1 MKLYYSIVIVIV
13 LTLSFD
19 LKAQNYNMSNTTVNI
34 SCGSV
39 INFYDSGGPSA
50 SYSTNANLSMVFCA
64 PGGQNIYAQFSSF
77 NLENTWDYLYVYNGP
92 SMASPL
98 LGAFT
103 GGVSPGL
110 ISGATNCLTF
120 VFVSDNSFNSPGWAA
135 TLGCGSPPISPPSAS
150 GLCSGSQPFCTGTTY
165 TFPASQNTTAQS
177 GPNYGCLLS
186 APNPA
191 WYYMQIQNGGPL
203 SISMASTAGVDID
216 YALWGPFSTLT
227 NVCNQLTAAPISCS
241 YSTAPNE
248 TATIANAI
256 AGQYYILVIT
266 NFSNMPTNITFSQSG
281 GSATTNCDI
290 LCNMT
295 SFTAVPGVCIPATNT
310 YNVSGSI
317 TFTNPPASGTLTIT
331 SSCGVSTTIPGPWVS
346 PLSYTLTGLPSNG
359 LACVLTASFSGD
371 VLCNLNQSITAPASC
386 LPQCTVSASNS
397 GTACAGNSVSLNAS
411 AVSGATAYTWTGP
424 NGYSAAGQNVV
435 LTGTT
440 ALMTGTYTVTAT
452 GLATCSSTTT
462 VNITALPVLSPVSNI
477 VACSGNLV
485 NIPSFTVSPSN
496 AAVDWMNS
504 NTSIGLAGSGVGNV
518 SPFLSS
524 SQGLSSSGNIT
535 LLPTFNGCSGLPIN
549 FNITV
554 NTTPS
559 SGALNNIS
567 LCEGSTVQ
575 AINFITNPNAS
586 VNWSNSNP
594 GIGIAATG
602 IGNIASF
609 NATAGNATIS
619 YTPTLNGCI
628 GSSQSFEIFAEVLP
642 QIFLTAPSMV
652 CQNVGPLTVGVNVL
666 GGTWGGVANSS
677 GIIDPGALPI
687 GISDFSYNYSTANCT
702 SAIAE
707 TIEIIPFPQIT
718 GNLFVCVNTA
728 LNLTASPPGGV
739 WSGAVADASGT
750 FNQSTSGTYSVSYSD
765 ITNTCTTSAE
775 VIVQNEPVL
784 NLNCPSYVCN
794 TDAQI
799 NFNPSP
805 PGGVWSGTGIS
816 SSGVYSP
823 AQGSNPTVATY
834 TYSNGVCTVT
844 ESSSIDV
851 FTTPIIALNNPI
863 GICVNNTTTALSASP
878 IGGTWTVNGN
888 ASLANGVLVPSG
900 PETITLIYSI
910 AGQCPSSANQTMQIY
925 ALPTINAGADLAHCP
940 GQSAGLTATGGNT
953 YQWSPSTGLNTTSG
967 ASVVASVST
976 QTNYTVVGT
985 DANGCVNSDQVAVSV
1000 FNNPIVTISGD
1011 NLLCEGESSDLTA
1024 VGANGYTWQPDLN
1037 VGSISNVSPNST
1049 TTYTVLGTDVNGC
1062 SSSASFTVNVESINA
1077 SPSVINSND
1086 GNDFTWEFNA
1096 GSSGVNE
1103 TYIWNPGDGS
1113 ADIQTN
1119 VELTNY
1125 TYTSDI
1131 LGTVTLNISTAA
1143 CSEDFVFPVVIS
1155 TIELIY
1161 PNIVTADGDG
1171 INDDF
1176 RLLNPNTTVVQ
1187 AFENFSCKI
1196 FGRWGQELGEFN
1208 DLLGFWDPAD
1218 FNTGTYFY
1226 IVEYDKVGGN
1236 ETYKYEGSFYL
1247 KR

>member
-1 MKLYYSIVIVIV
+1 MKLYYSIVFF
-13 LTLSFD
+13 LCLSLSLD
-19 LKAQNYNMSNTTVNI
+19 SKAQNYNMSNTTVNI
-34 SCGSV
+34 SCGSTV
-39 INFYDSGGPSA
+39 NFYDQSGPLVN
-50 SYSTNANLSMVFCA
+50 YTNGVNLTMVFCA
-64 PGGQNIYAQFSSF
+64 TPGQYIYAQFSSF
-77 NLENTWDYLYVYNGP
+77 NIENNWDFLYIYNGP
-92 SMASPL
+92 SAASPL
-98 LGAFT
+98 VGAYT
-103 GGVSPGL
+103 GSVSPGSVSG
-110 ISGATNCLTF
+110 ISNCLTF
-120 VFVSDNSFNSPGWAA
+120 VFVSDNSINLSGWAA
-135 TLGCGSPPISPPSAS
+135 LVGCGTPPPPPPPAS
-150 GLCSGSQPFCTGTTY
+150 GLCSGAQPFCTGTTY
-165 TFPASQNTTAQS
+165 TFPAAQNTTAQT
-177 GPNYGCLLS
+177 GPNYGCLILT
-186 APNPA
+186 PNPA

-203 SISMASTAGVDID
+203 AISMASTAGVDVD

-227 NVCNQLTAAPISCS
+227 NVCTQLAGTPLSCS
-241 YSTAPNE
+241 FSTASSE
-248 TATIANAI
+248 TANIANAI
-256 AGQYYILVIT
+256 AGQYYVMVIT
-266 NFSNMPTNITFSQSG
+266 NFSNMPTNITFNQSG
-281 GSATTNCDI
+281 GTATTNCNI

-295 SFTAVPGVCIPATNT
+295 SFTAVPGACIPASNT
-310 YNVSGSI
+310 YNVNGSI
-317 TFTNPPASGTLTIT
+317 TFTNPPTSGTLTIT

-359 LACVLTASFSGD
+359 LPCTLSASFSAD
-371 VLCNLNQSITAPASC
+371 NLCNLNQNITAPASC

-411 AVSGATAYTWTGP
+411 AVSGATGYTWTGP
-424 NGYSAAGQNVV
+424 NGYSSTGQNVV
-435 LTGTT
+435 LSGTT
-440 ALMTGTYTVTAT
+440 GLMSGTYTVTAT

-462 VNITALPVLSPVSNI
+462 VNITALPVLSPVSNV

-485 NIPSFTVSPSN
+485 SIPSFNVSPSN
-496 AAVDWMNS
+496 ATVDWTNS
-504 NTSIGLAGSGVGNV
+504 NTSIGLSGSGVGNIL
-518 SPFLSS
+518 PFIAT
-524 SQGLSSSGNIT
+524 SQGLSSLGNIT
-535 LLPTFNGCSGLPIN
+535 LVPTYNGCSGVPIN
-549 FNITV
+549 FSVTV

-559 SGALNNIS
+559 SSALNNIS
-567 LCEGSTVQ
+567 LCAGLSVP
-575 AINFITNPNAS
+575 AINFTANPGGSVSWTN
-586 VNWSNSNP
+586 SNSA
-594 GIGIAATG
+594 IGLTVSG

-609 NATAGNATIS
+609 NASAGSATIL
-619 YTPTLNGCI
+619 YTPSLNGCI
-628 GSSQSFEIFAEVLP
+628 GNSQSFEIFAEALP

-652 CQNVGPLTVGVNVL
+652 CQNVPPLTVGVNVL
-666 GGTWGGVANSS
+666 GGTWSGVANSS

-687 GISDFSYNYSTANCT
+687 GVSDYTYNYSTANCA
-702 SAIAE
+702 SVISE

-728 LNLTASPPGGV
+728 VNLTASPLGGV
-739 WSGAVADASGT
+739 WSGAVADASGI

-816 SSGVYSP
+816 SSGVYTP

-851 FTTPIIALNNPI
+851 FATPIIALNNPI
-863 GICVNNTTTALSASP
+863 GICLNNTTTALSASP

-888 ASLANGVLVPSG
+888 ASLVNGVLVPNA

-925 ALPTINAGADLAHCP
+925 ALPTIDAGSDMAHCP

-953 YQWSPSTGLNTTSG
+953 YQWSPSTGLNTITG

-985 DANGCVNSDQVAVSV
+985 DANGCVNSDQVMVSV
-1000 FNNPIVTISGD
+1000 LPNPTVTISGD
-1011 NLLCEGESSDLTA
+1011 NLICQGESSDLTA
-1024 VGANGYTWQPDLN
+1024 VGAVGYTWQPDLN
-1037 VGSISNVSPNST
+1037 IGSISNVSPNST

-1062 SSSASFTVNVESINA
+1062 SSTASFTVNVESINA

-1086 GNDFTWEFNA
+1086 GNDFTWEFSA

-1103 TYIWNPGDGS
+1103 TYVWNPGDGS

-1119 VELTNY
+1119 AELTNY
-1125 TYTSDI
+1125 SYLSDI
-1131 LGTVTLNISTAA
+1131 LGTVTLNISTDA
-1143 CSEDFVFPVVIS
+1143 CSEDFVFPIVIS
-1155 TIELIY
+1155 TLELIY

-1176 RLLNPNTTVVQ
+1176 RLLNSNTAVVQ

-1196 FGRWGQELGEFN
+1196 FSRWGQEQGEFN
-1208 DLLGFWDPAD
+1208 DVLGFWDPSD

-1226 IVEYDKVGGN
+1226 IVEYSKIGSN
-1236 ETYKYEGSFYL
+1236 EVFKYEGTFYL

>member
-1 MKLYYSIVIVIV
+1 MKLYYSIVIF
-13 LTLSFD
+13 LCLSLSLD
-19 LKAQNYNMSNTTVNI
+19 SRAQNYNMSNTTVNI
-34 SCGSV
+34 SCGSTV
-39 INFYDSGGPSA
+39 NFYDQSGPLVN
-50 SYSTNANLSMVFCA
+50 YTNGVNLTMVFCST
-64 PGGQNIYAQFSSF
+64 PGQNIYAQFSSF
-77 NLENTWDYLYVYNGP
+77 NIENNWDFLYIYNGP
-92 SMASPL
+92 SSASPL
-98 LGAFT
+98 VGAYTGSASPGTVLGA
-103 GGVSPGL
+103 S
-110 ISGATNCLTF
+110 SCLTF
-120 VFVSDNSFNSPGWAA
+120 VFVSDNSINLSGWTA
-135 TLGCGSPPISPPSAS
+135 LVGCGTPPPPPPPAS
-150 GLCSGSQPFCTGTTY
+150 GLCSGAQPFCTGTTY
-165 TFPASQNTTAQS
+165 TFPAAQNTTAQT
-177 GPNYGCLLS
+177 GPNYGCLILT
-186 APNPA
+186 PNPA

-203 SISMASTAGVDID
+203 AISMASTAGVDVD

-227 NVCNQLTAAPISCS
+227 NVCTQLAGTPLSCS
-241 YSTAPNE
+241 FSTASSE
-248 TATIANAI
+248 TANIANAI
-256 AGQYYILVIT
+256 AGQYYVMVIT

-281 GSATTNCDI
+281 GTATTNCNI

-295 SFTAVPGVCIPATNT
+295 AFTAVPGACIPASNT
-310 YNVSGSI
+310 YDVTGSI
-317 TFTNPPASGTLTIT
+317 TFTNPPTSGTLTVT

-359 LACVLTASFSGD
+359 LPCTLSASFSAD
-371 VLCNLNQSITAPASC
+371 NLCNLNQNITAPASC

-424 NGYSAAGQNVV
+424 NGYSSTGQNVV
-435 LTGTT
+435 LSGTT
-440 ALMTGTYTVTAT
+440 GLMSGTYTVTAT

-462 VNITALPVLSPVSNI
+462 VNITALPVLSPVSNV

-485 NIPSFTVSPSN
+485 SIPSFNVSPSN
-496 AAVDWMNS
+496 ATVDWTNS
-504 NTSIGLAGSGVGNV
+504 NTSIGLSGSGIGNIL
-518 SPFLSS
+518 PFISS
-524 SQGLSSSGNIT
+524 SQGLSSFGNIT
-535 LLPTFNGCSGLPIN
+535 LLPTYNGCSGVPIN
-549 FNITV
+549 FSVTV

-559 SGALNNIS
+559 SSALNNIS
-567 LCEGSTVQ
+567 LCAGLSVP
-575 AINFITNPNAS
+575 AINFTANPGGSVSWTN
-586 VNWSNSNP
+586 SNSA
-594 GIGIAATG
+594 IGLTVSG

-609 NATAGNATIS
+609 NASAGSATIL
-619 YTPTLNGCI
+619 YTPSLNGCI
-628 GSSQSFEIFAEVLP
+628 GNSQSFEIFAEALP

-652 CQNVGPLTVGVNVL
+652 CQNVPPLTVGVNVL
-666 GGTWGGVANSS
+666 GGTWSGVANSS

-687 GISDFSYNYSTANCT
+687 GVSDYTYNYSTANCA
-702 SAIAE
+702 SVISE

-728 LNLTASPPGGV
+728 VNLTASPLGGV

-765 ITNTCTTSAE
+765 ITNTCTASAE
-775 VIVQNEPVL
+775 VIVQNEPVV
-784 NLNCPSYVCN
+784 NLNCPSFVCN
-794 TDAQI
+794 TDTQI

-816 SSGVYSP
+816 SSGVYTP

-863 GICVNNTTTALSASP
+863 GICLNNTTTALSASP

-888 ASLANGVLVPSG
+888 ASLVNGVLVPNA

-925 ALPTINAGADLAHCP
+925 ALPTVDAGSDMAHCP

-953 YQWSPSTGLNTTSG
+953 YQWSPSTGLNTITG

-985 DANGCVNSDQVAVSV
+985 DANGCVNSDQVMVSV
-1000 FNNPIVTISGD
+1000 LPNPTVTISGD
-1011 NLLCEGESSDLTA
+1011 NLICEGESSDLTA
-1024 VGANGYTWQPDLN
+1024 AGAVGYTWQPDLN
-1037 VGSISNVSPNST
+1037 IGSISNVSPNST

-1062 SSSASFTVNVESINA
+1062 SSTGSFTVNVESINA

-1086 GNDFTWEFNA
+1086 GNDFTWEFSA

-1103 TYIWNPGDGS
+1103 TYVWNPGDGS

-1119 VELTNY
+1119 VELINY
-1125 TYTSDI
+1125 SYLSDI
-1131 LGTVTLNISTAA
+1131 LGTVTLNISTDA
-1143 CSEDFVFPVVIS
+1143 CSEDFVFPIVIS
-1155 TIELIY
+1155 TLELIY

-1176 RLLNPNTTVVQ
+1176 RLLNSNTAVVQ

-1196 FGRWGQELGEFN
+1196 FSRWGQDLGEFN
-1208 DLLGFWDPAD
+1208 DVLGFWDPSD